1 MEDRKNALDGN
12 NVRTCDR
19 ENISIKHFNYCVNQ
33 KIHNNVW
40 DDRPFYRVD
49 LFKVQRLLQ

>member
-1 MEDRKNALDGN
+1 MGDRKNALDGN
-12 NVRTCDR
+12 NIRTCDR

-40 DDRPFYRVD
+40 TGPPFYRID
-49 LFKVQRLLQ
+49 LFKIQKLLQ